1 MRKFTS
7 KHDKQMKLGH
17 RLAHINMMIP
27 NGYTHIWDCCCD
39 HGLLGAALLDRHAAM
54 IHFVDIVPA
63 LMQQLTTKLER
74 FYPQQNPPKWQV
86 HCVDVSAIPLDQDK
100 HTPLV
105 IIAGVGGDLMIE
117 FVRSLCQQYSN
128 RKIDFI
134 LCPVHHQY
142 ELRQQLIKLDCELI
156 DEKLIEENRRFYEI
170 LYIRRD
176 PKLPANVANDS
187 LTDIDP
193 IGRVIWQAN
202 DAVQQDIAMR
212 YLAKTIAHYSRI
224 NQSRSGNTSQ
234 ALKKY
239 QQVNIALK

>member
-1 MRKFTS
+1 
-7 KHDKQMKLGH
+7 MKLGH

-27 NGYTHIWDCCCD
+27 NSYTHIWDCCCD

-63 LMQQLTTKLER
+63 LMQQLTAKLER

-86 HCVDVSAIPLDQDK
+86 HCSDVSAIPLDQDE

-105 IIAGVGGDLMIE
+105 IMAGVGGDLMIE
-117 FVRSLCQQYSN
+117 FVNSLCQQYSD
-128 RKIDFI
+128 RSIDFL

-170 LYIRRD
+170 IYVTRSNSSSQINSD
-176 PKLPANVANDS
+176 STTAKISAVGTKFWQCNNDQE
-187 LTDIDP
+187 
-193 IGRVIWQAN
+193 R
-202 DAVQQDIAMR
+202 DIAKR
-212 YLAKTIAHYSRI
+212 YLNKLLTHYQKI
-224 NQSRSGNTSQ
+224 NLSNPQKASQ
-234 ALKKY
+234 TLQDYLAIKAL
-239 QQVNIALK
+239 I

>member
-1 MRKFTS
+1 
-7 KHDKQMKLGH
+7 MKLGH
-17 RLAHINMMIP
+17 RLAYINMMIP

-63 LMQQLTTKLER
+63 LMQQLTAKLER

-86 HCVDVSAIPLDQDK
+86 HCSDVSAIPLVQDE

-117 FVRSLCQQYSN
+117 FVNSLCQQYSN

-142 ELRQQLIKLDCELI
+142 ELRQQLIKLDCKLI
-156 DEKLIEENRRFYEI
+156 DEKLIEENSRFYEI
-170 LYIRRD
+170 IYVRFGKQSSRKKSDRPTTKISVIGNKFWQCSNDQERD
-176 PKLPANVANDS
+176 MAK
-187 LTDIDP
+187 
-193 IGRVIWQAN
+193 
-202 DAVQQDIAMR
+202 R
-212 YLAKTIAHYSRI
+212 YLNKVLTHYQKISLS
-224 NQSRSGNTSQ
+224 NPQKASQ
-234 ALKKY
+234 TLQDYLAIKAL
-239 QQVNIALK
+239 I